1 MATPGTT
8 AAPAP
13 PRAIPRFRDV
23 LHAELTKLRS
33 VRATYWSLVAAVVFM
48 IGFAVLEAL
57 ILPGRLS
64 PQDKETLDGVRVSLG
79 GTHLAQVAFGALGVL
94 VVTSE
99 YTTGLIRATF
109 AAMPRRS
116 QVLLAKIVV
125 FGAGAFV
132 VGVAA
137 CFAAFFA
144 FQGLLSGEDT
154 LRTSIGDP
162 GVLRAL
168 IGGGLFLAVLG
179 LLGMGLGAI
188 MRSSAGAISA
198 LTGLLFVPQILVQFL
213 PEASKLAVGRYLL
226 MQAGGQ
232 IFAQEPE
239 PGSFGPWTGFAIFT
253 LYAVIAL
260 AVGMVLTNRRDA

>member
-1 MATPGTT
+1 MATTGTT
-8 AAPAP
+8 AAPER
-13 PRAIPRFRDV
+13 PRPVADFGDV
-23 LHAELTKLRS
+23 LRAELTKLRS

-48 IGFAVLEAL
+48 IGFAVLEA
-57 ILPGRLS
+57 IFLPGRLS
-64 PQDKETLDGVRVSLG
+64 AQDKATLDGVRVSLG

-99 YTTGLIRATF
+99 YTTGLVRATF
-109 AAMPRRS
+109 AATPHRS

-125 FGAGAFV
+125 FGGCAFA

-144 FQGLLSGEDT
+144 FQGLLSGEDS
-154 LRTSIGDP
+154 LQTSIGDP

-188 MRSSAGAISA
+188 LRSSAGAISA
-198 LTGLLFVPQILVQFL
+198 LMGLLFVPQILVQFL
-213 PEASKLAVGRYLL
+213 PESSKLAVGKYLL

-232 IFAQEPE
+232 IFAQKPE
-239 PGSFGPWTGFAIFT
+239 SGSLGPWTGFAIFT
-253 LYAVIAL
+253 LYAVVAL